1 MLATAP
7 LVLLLLSTTSL
18 ALRCYTD
25 IAATKVT
32 TDHSI
37 FYANSILIAEQ
48 SASLECGMSTGCL
61 KIYRKAAQ
69 RDELGRYIPTHKRG
83 TDTPLYR
90 GCFLV
95 ATPDTCFDN
104 KKDGLSYCWCRY
116 IPSNIVNCWTVTV
129 TVIGEV
135 ECCSHTDLCN
145 SAPRPAA
152 LPTLLGLASVFSV
165 SNANKYTLF

>member
-7 LVLLLLSTTSL
+7 LVLLMLSSTSL

-32 TDHSI
+32 TGICHS
-37 FYANSILIAEQ
+37 NPLLICEQ

-116 IPSNIVNCWTVTV
+116 IPSNIV
-129 TVIGEV
+129 
-135 ECCSHTDLCN
+135 
-145 SAPRPAA
+145 
-152 LPTLLGLASVFSV
+152 
-165 SNANKYTLF
+165 K